1 MNLKTII
8 VDLDSVQ
15 AAPASVS
22 TAEIEALAN
31 TIIQLR
37 GLVSLPVLQQLAID
51 EYQLLSGALEFQA
64 YVQAQ
69 QMDDSLPDR
78 IMAFLADDQTEQA
91 IHQQQKVLS
100 TITSKSATAEK
111 VTGGNTLDVSN
122 LSAQI
127 DRLSKYQEGSFAALQ
142 SVIIAAIQETIPQ
155 PLPMLTAFNRIKEPA
170 VTVQISKNLAF
181 LGDKKVQKIIQL
193 LQAARQE
200 GKELQSFAEVM
211 AVLVETRNQKQF
223 KLVSD
228 KKMLEMIDRW
238 G

>member
-15 AAPASVS
+15 AVPAQE
-22 TAEIEALAN
+22 TAAEIEALAN

-37 GLVSLPVLQQLAID
+37 GVVSLPVLRQLSID
-51 EYQLLSGALEFQA
+51 QYQLLSGALEFQA

-78 IMAFLADDQTEQA
+78 IMAFLADEQTELP
-91 IHQQQKVLS
+91 ISQQQEVLNTIIGKS
-100 TITSKSATAEK
+100 TVAAK
-111 VTGGNTLDVSN
+111 VTSETTLDVSN

-127 DRLSKYQEGSFAALQ
+127 DRLSKSQDGSFAALQ
-142 SVIIAAIQETIPQ
+142 SMIIATIQETIPQ
-155 PLPMLTAFNRIKEPA
+155 PLPMLLAFNRVQEPA
-170 VTVQISKNLAF
+170 VAIQISKNLAF
-181 LGDKKVQKIIQL
+181 LGDKKIQKIIQL
-193 LQAARQE
+193 LQAARQKGQE
-200 GKELQSFAEVM
+200 FQGFADVM

-238 G
+238 D